1 MLGLQVVQFL
11 GAFVEE
17 TAELPQLRRLHGL
30 LLPCPSLCNDSCMVQ
45 TSENCEVPQLQY
57 FFVVDVPVVQVHLG
71 VQSWTRSLTCPLLS
85 TTGFLHSGGASDT
98 VHRLFMW
105 TFQLCSRDGYDAS
118 SFFGYGG
125 DEWVFGAFCV
135 IFRAP
140 PVVPELS
147 ASFWSPRWWSSSPSR
162 APMHN

>member
-11 GAFVEE
+11 SAFVEE
-17 TAELPQLRRLHGL
+17 IAELPQLRRLRGL

-57 FFVVDVPVVQVHLG
+57 FFVIDVPVVQVHLG

-85 TTGFLHSGGASDT
+85 TTGFFTQWRCLRYSSSPVYVDI
-98 VHRLFMW
+98 
-105 TFQLCSRDGYDAS
+105 QLCNTDGYDAS
-118 SFFGYGG
+118 SIFGYGG
-125 DEWVFGAFCV
+125 DEWDFDAFCV

-147 ASFWSPRWWSSSPSR
+147 ASFWSPRW
-162 APMHN
+162 